1 MSPNESSYPV
11 NPMCILLFSAEYIW
25 WSYPSNLYTRLCHN
39 LNILFCL
46 NSELMFFNKEQF
58 FFLFYR
64 PIDYSNTNFTFTFWK
79 NKKQNKTNAGFNRNQ
94 SKSYLCASFLIPT
107 LWSWLPGS
115 EEVHCH
121 SCCSVLM
128 VNVPAGNL

>member
-46 NSELMFFNKEQF
+46 NWELMFFNKEHF
-58 FFLFYR
+58 FFYFTDPSIIVI
-64 PIDYSNTNFTFTFWK
+64 PISHLLSEKTK
-79 NKKQNKTNAGFNRNQ
+79 NKTNAGFNRNQ
-94 SKSYLCASFLIPT
+94 SKSYLCASFLILT

-128 VNVPAGNL
+128 VNAPAGNV